1 MRLVEECLSHS
12 PFLGDIDL
20 FENIKFSQGEMA
32 VLKTIEAFSDESKSI
47 ELWFNAFVC
56 GAKPK
61 VKTLNA
67 LHRFISPLVSTKL
80 DLFNRIMGTLSKKPE
95 VGMPHSTPQALFDG
109 HDPSDLYWFCK
120 KTLSGV
126 FTKMASE
133 HQGVQLSS
141 AVSPC
146 YSNSLVLA
154 CTWEYYRKYTAV
166 IFGADAKQK
175 HEFDF
180 GHALT
185 DTALKSLIHILRLD
199 SQI

>member
-126 FTKMASE
+126 FTKMSSE
-133 HQGVQLSS
+133 HQDVQLS
-141 AVSPC
+141 
-146 YSNSLVLA
+146 
-154 CTWEYYRKYTAV
+154 
-166 IFGADAKQK
+166 
-175 HEFDF
+175 
-180 GHALT
+180 
-185 DTALKSLIHILRLD
+185 
-199 SQI
+199 